1 MLRVY
6 QATLNLKVSLASTY
20 RVFVCTE
27 DMARGMIGEEV
38 KPRKR
43 TYLIFL
49 DHSLLNISCP
59 HAHTD
64 THTTPVLRRD
74 DTTKLVRVPQKAT
87 SKYGKIMQ
95 STVAVVSR
103 HDMFRRIWF
112 AILES
117 PMISHAN
124 VSFKLY

>member
-1 MLRVY
+1 MV
-6 QATLNLKVSLASTY
+6 
-20 RVFVCTE
+20 
-27 DMARGMIGEEV
+27 GEEV
-38 KPRKR
+38 KPRKS
-43 TYLIFL
+43 THLIFL
-49 DHSLLNISCP
+49 DHSFFNTSCP

-74 DTTKLVRVPQKAT
+74 DTTKLVHVPQKAT

-117 PMISHAN
+117 PIISHAK